1 MIYGNILTNNYE
13 ILRRL
18 CEMSTISEN
27 QNLPKNNKLIIS
39 KPWYLQTWLISF
51 IFIFSVFIIPFVIG
65 LILLI
70 KHYLFEKKQKLSL
83 KEEMTALQQQI
94 DKLQLENKSI
104 YTDLENYKSN
114 YEKLSTSING
124 EQQEIIRIE
133 IQNLIKEKESLE
145 SNIQAASLEYSS
157 NEVKFDKKLQSIKLK
172 IKSANTALKAIYKAI
187 DTENFVVPE
196 LMVTSKDLMQEVYD
210 MHINSLDTPSLRK
223 LFNLNR
229 ENTKQIIEKYES
241 RYTTK
246 GNKAIYQLMVLA
258 LEAELQD
265 VLLNLKFGTVDKSK
279 SRIKELSKKYY
290 EISANGN
297 QSIAPTIQKF
307 ISEIE
312 VLYIEAVE
320 IEYEYYVQKEKV
332 KEEQRA
338 LKEQMRQE
346 AEEKRILEQQQK
358 QVEKEEQKY
367 KNEIE
372 NVKVAIST
380 SNSDEIEKLQKKLN
394 ELQEML
400 TKVESKKEEI
410 VNLQNG
416 QAGHVYVISNIGS
429 FGDNVFKIGMTRR
442 LDPQE
447 RVDELG
453 SASVPF
459 PFDVH
464 SFIFSENA
472 VDLENNLHKILDNQR
487 VNKINK
493 RKEFFAIDITELEN
507 IVHKIDPSAE
517 FKMTA
522 LAEQYNQSLALAK
535 N

>member
-1 MIYGNILTNNYE
+1 M
-13 ILRRL
+13 
-18 CEMSTISEN
+18 
-27 QNLPKNNKLIIS
+27 
-39 KPWYLQTWLISF
+39 
-51 IFIFSVFIIPFVIG
+51 
-65 LILLI
+65 
-70 KHYLFEKKQKLSL
+70 
-83 KEEMTALQQQI
+83 
-94 DKLQLENKSI
+94 
-104 YTDLENYKSN
+104 
-114 YEKLSTSING
+114 
-124 EQQEIIRIE
+124 
-133 IQNLIKEKESLE
+133 
-145 SNIQAASLEYSS
+145 
-157 NEVKFDKKLQSIKLK
+157 QSIKLK

-241 RYTTK
+241 RYTAK

-265 VLLNLKFGTVDKSK
+265 VLLNLKFGTIDKSK

-380 SNSDEIEKLQKKLN
+380 SNSDGIEKLQKKLN

-410 VNLQNG
+410 INLQNG

-487 VNKINK
+487 VNKVNK